1 MAFESLKVLS
11 GLEGLTVLSH
21 SAVHGPEQFEGQTP
35 ASRGELPR
43 FSTLAFLQ
51 KPSEKWLDKF
61 SCKAIVA
68 IYRTM
73 EYGVFVLDKGVCPL
87 TWGRRFFCSTGC

>member
-35 ASRGELPR
+35 A
-43 FSTLAFLQ
+43 
-51 KPSEKWLDKF
+51 
-61 SCKAIVA
+61 
-68 IYRTM
+68 
-73 EYGVFVLDKGVCPL
+73 
-87 TWGRRFFCSTGC
+87 